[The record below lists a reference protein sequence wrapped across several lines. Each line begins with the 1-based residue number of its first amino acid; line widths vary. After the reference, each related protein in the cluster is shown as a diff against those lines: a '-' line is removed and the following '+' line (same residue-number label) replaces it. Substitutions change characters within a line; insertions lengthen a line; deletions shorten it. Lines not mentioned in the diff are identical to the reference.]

1 MNEYEIIK
9 TNKEDYGRLI
19 LCLTY
24 ESLFTYIQKIEEA
37 LMHECNNE
45 RILIDQL
52 LVTGNGQNR
61 FISMSFIKGKL
72 DFKSAEIVYPV
83 EFYRK
88 ETIEWLREHFLYVE
102 NSILTDVQRQ
112 KIRDNIVFWL
122 IVIKLY

>member
-9 TNKEDYGRLI
+9 TNKEDYGRLV
-19 LCLTY
+19 LCLTF

-61 FISMSFIKGKL
+61 FMSMSFVNGKL

-83 EFYRK
+83 EFYRR
-88 ETIEWLREHFLYVE
+88 ETIEWLRSHFLYVE

-112 KIRDNIVFWL
+112 NIKDNIVF
-122 IVIKLY
+122 

>member
-1 MNEYEIIK
+1 MSVMNEYEIIK

-112 KIRDNIVFWL
+112 KIRDNIVF
-122 IVIKLY
+122 